1 MSKTLLALLL
11 ALAFPLAALADHHD
25 ESCEARANRVT
36 EDLQREAET
45 PLSDSEVVIA
55 RRAALAS
62 CREEPGERVAQAE
75 PTQGGVGR
83 FFSGLFSMDSPP
95 AKKRAGKYRYIEK
108 D

>member
-62 CREEPGERVAQAE
+62 CREEAGERVAQAE

>member
-11 ALAFPLAALADHHD
+11 ALAFPLAALANHHD
-25 ESCEARANRVT
+25 ESCDARANRVVQ
-36 EDLQREAET
+36 DLQREAET
-45 PLSDSEVVIA
+45 PLSDSEVAIA
-55 RRAALAS
+55 HRAALAS
-62 CREEPGERVAQAE
+62 CREEAGEQVAQADA
-75 PTQGGVGR
+75 TQGGVGR

>member
-11 ALAFPLAALADHHD
+11 ALAFPLAVLADHHD
-25 ESCEARANRVT
+25 ESCDARANRVAQ
-36 EDLQREAET
+36 DLEREAET
-45 PLSDSEVVIA
+45 PLSDSEVAIA
-55 RRAALAS
+55 YRAALVS
-62 CREEPGERVAQAE
+62 CQEEAGERVAQAD

-83 FFSGLFSMDSPP
+83 FFSGLLSMDSPP